1 MQIGMIGLGRM
12 GANIARRLMRH
23 GHSTV
28 VYDQTAAA
36 MDEVASDGA
45 AAAKSIDALIKQLT
59 PPRAVWVMLPA
70 GEATETTI
78 ARLGELL
85 AAGDTVID
93 GGNTFWR
100 DDLRRAQALKKRGIH
115 HVDAGTSGGVLG
127 RESGYCLMIGG
138 EAEIVKRLAAIFL
151 ALSPGADDKE
161 KKSSPAE
168 QGWLHVG
175 PNGAGH
181 FVKMIHNG
189 IEYGLMQAY
198 AEGFQILKET
208 DAAALPEAERFTL
221 DIAAIAEAVAARQHR
236 LVATAR
242 RDRGGT
248 ARRRSPQGIFR
259 HCQRHRR
266 RPLDGD
272 DRDRAGNPC
281 DGADHRA
288 QRPLPLA
295 AREQFRR
302 QSDFGHAA
310 RFRRPYRNQ
319 RQALMAPPG
328 RPRSS

>member
-1 MQIGMIGLGRM
+1 M
-12 GANIARRLMRH
+12 
-23 GHSTV
+23 
-28 VYDQTAAA
+28 
-36 MDEVASDGA
+36 
-45 AAAKSIDALIKQLT
+45 IKQLT

-85 AAGDTVID
+85 ASGDTVID

-138 EAEIVKRLAAIFL
+138 EADIVKRLAPIFL

-221 DIAAIAEAVAARQHR
+221 DIAAIAELWRHGSIVSSR
-236 LVATAR
+236 LLDVTATAL
-242 RDRGGT
+242 RDDAALKEFSGIVSDTGEGRWTVMT
-248 ARRRSPQGIFR
+248 AIE
-259 HCQRHRR
+259 
-266 RPLDGD
+266 
-272 DRDRAGNPC
+272 RAIPAMALTTALN
-281 DGADHRA
+281 
-288 QRPLPLA
+288 
-295 AREQFRR
+295 
-302 QSDFGHAA
+302 A
-310 RFRRPYRNQ
+310 RFRSRRESNFADKVISAMRRGFGGHTETKGKP
-319 RQALMAPPG
+319 
-328 RPRSS
+328 

>member
-28 VYDQTAAA
+28 VYDQTHAAI
-36 MDEVASDGA
+36 DEMSLATVRQP
-45 AAAKSIDALIKQLT
+45 AKSIEALIKQLT

-138 EAEIVKRLAAIFL
+138 EADIVKRLAPIFL

-221 DIAAIAEAVAARQHR
+221 DIAAIAELWRHGSIVSSRLLDVTAAALRDDAALKEFSGIVSDTGEGR
-236 LVATAR
+236 WTVMTAIER
-242 RDRGGT
+242 AIPAMALTT
-248 ARRRSPQGIFR
+248 A
-259 HCQRHRR
+259 
-266 RPLDGD
+266 L
-272 DRDRAGNPC
+272 N
-281 DGADHRA
+281 
-288 QRPLPLA
+288 
-295 AREQFRR
+295 
-302 QSDFGHAA
+302 A
-310 RFRRPYRNQ
+310 RFRSRRESNFADKVISAMRRGFGGHTETKGKP
-319 RQALMAPPG
+319 
-328 RPRSS
+328 